1 MTGVNVPKNF
11 NPHDRRYRKFANKL
25 PTRDNC
31 DMTDPMEMFLWMYTA
46 LPGLN
51 GGPLML
57 PAGVKMLWSQ
67 HQYQLG
73 AMLKCPEC
81 GYEKA
86 PEKVYVAANAGD
98 PHWLSSPGR
107 WVKPTDAPEEAK
119 PSAADA
125 ALDPLTATQ
134 QATILLRLLGR
145 MSPDQVSAILDK
157 HKAGEL

>member
-1 MTGVNVPKNF
+1 MPGMNLPPGFDPK
-11 NPHDRRYRKFANKL
+11 DKRYKKFANKL

-31 DMTDPMEMFLWMYTA
+31 DLDDPREMFLWMYTA

-51 GGPLML
+51 GGQLMF

-67 HQYQLG
+67 HQHQLG

-81 GYEKA
+81 GYEKT
-86 PEKVYVAANAGD
+86 PEKVYVASTAGD
-98 PHWLSSPGR
+98 PNWLSSPGR
-107 WVKPTDAPEEAK
+107 WKA
-119 PSAADA
+119 AADA
-125 ALDPLTATQ
+125 PPSTPDAVDTALDGLAAAQ

-145 MSPDQVSAILDK
+145 MSPDQVTDILDK